1 MQRTLILSSLLLLT
15 LTCPTSADE
24 PKPRFEQRWFYA
36 MHNLL
41 VDKNADDLIGLIRRA
56 HKSGY
61 NGVVIADY
69 KLNILDRMKRT
80 NYFKNVERV
89 KAAADE
95 ANIEIIP
102 SIFPIGYSDGLLAH
116 DPNLAEGL
124 PVIDAPFIVKGTEA
138 QLDPATAPKLA
149 NAGFEETRGDRF
161 VGFSFQDDP
170 GVVSFADHDVV
181 HGGKVSCRMQDVG
194 KSSTGNCRLIQKV
207 KVRPH
212 ACYRFSCWVK
222 VKDLQP
228 ARAFH
233 LLAIGAKTGRSLTFH
248 ETHFKP
254 TQDWTEVEVIINSLE
269 DDELNLYAGQWSG
282 KSGTLWLDDLKLEE
296 LQLVNVLRRA
306 GCPLVVT
313 SADDKTIYEEGK
325 DFQPVRDPKLGMVPY
340 AGHFSFRHAGPAI
353 TLTADSR
360 IKDGDRLKVS
370 WYHPVQIHGEQM
382 MCCLS
387 DPKVYELLRDQAR
400 RVHGLLKP
408 KTYLMAHDEIRV
420 ANWCKTCQATGKTPG
435 AMLAD
440 NARRCVE
447 ILKDVNPKVKIVVWN
462 DMFDPHH
469 NAVDKYYLVN
479 GSWRES
485 WKGLPPEVIIANWNG
500 GKAEKSL
507 KFFAERGHT
516 QIIAGYYDSGA
527 TNFHKWAKASQD
539 VPRVT
544 GFMYTTWQQ
553 KYDDLELY
561 GRLMLG
567 KE

>member
-1 MQRTLILSSLLLLT
+1 MRRTFIVSFFFLLT
-15 LTCPTSADE
+15 LTSTILADE
-24 PKPRFEQRWFYA
+24 PKPRYEQRWFYA

-41 VDKNADDLIGLIRRA
+41 VDKNADELIALIQRA
-56 HKSGY
+56 SKSGY
-61 NGVVIADY
+61 NGVVLADY
-69 KLNILDRMKRT
+69 KLNILDKMKGT

-95 ANIEIIP
+95 AKLEIIP
-102 SIFPIGYSDGLLAH
+102 TLFPIGYSDGLLAH

-124 PVIDAPFIVKGTEA
+124 PAIDVPFIVKGNQAT
-138 QLDPATAPKLA
+138 LDPATAPRLA
-149 NAGFEETRGDRF
+149 NADLEETKGDRF

-170 GVVSFADHDVV
+170 GVVSFADREVV
-181 HGGKVSCRMQDVG
+181 HHGKVSCRMQDVAKG
-194 KSSTGNCRLIQKV
+194 STGNCRLTQKV

-222 VKDLQP
+222 IKELKP

-233 LLAIGAKTGRSLTFH
+233 LLAIGKSGRQLTFH
-248 ETHFKP
+248 ETHFEP
-254 TQDWTEVEVIINSLE
+254 TQDWTPIEVVFNSL
-269 DDELNLYAGQWSG
+269 DDEEVNLYAGQWGG

-306 GCPLVVT
+306 GCPFAVT
-313 SADDKTIYEEGK
+313 SADGKTVYEEGK
-325 DFQPVRDPKLGMVPY
+325 DFEPVRDPKLGNDPY
-340 AGHFSFRHAGPAI
+340 PGQFRFRHAGPAI

-370 WYHPVQIHGEQM
+370 WYHPVHIHGEQM

-400 RVHGLLKP
+400 RVHELLKP
-408 KTYLMAHDEIRV
+408 KTYFMSHDEIRV

-447 ILKDVNPKVKIVVWN
+447 ILREIDPKAKIIVWN
-462 DMFDPHH
+462 DMFDPFH

-479 GSWRES
+479 GSWRDS

-500 GKAEKSL
+500 GKGEKSL

-516 QIIAGYYDSGA
+516 QIIAGYYDGDAS
-527 TNFHKWAKASQD
+527 NFHKWTKAAEG

-544 GFMYTTWQQ
+544 GFIYTTWQR
-553 KYDDLELY
+553 KYDDLEAY
-561 GRLMLG
+561 GKLMLG
-567 KE
+567 K